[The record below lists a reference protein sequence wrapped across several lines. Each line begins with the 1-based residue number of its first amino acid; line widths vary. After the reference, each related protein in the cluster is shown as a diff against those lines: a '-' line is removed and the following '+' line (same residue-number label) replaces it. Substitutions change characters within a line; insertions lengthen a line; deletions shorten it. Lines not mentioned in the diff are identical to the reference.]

1 MFEVAFYRRNLMT
14 TLQGHKPNRWDDA
27 VATLSFIAIAFNLRF
42 LSSAD
47 FNAARLF
54 ALIKLHLAQMKWP
67 FPKITIKSRKENN
80 SNRNFFFF
88 KKKSSQE
95 LKSKLEKKFLRAPE
109 LFESRP
115 LQLFK
120 VRSELLV
127 VLQGLC
133 SSFKAS

>member
-14 TLQGHKPNRWDDA
+14 TQQGHKPNRWDA

>member
-14 TLQGHKPNRWDDA
+14 TLLGHKPNRWDA
-27 VATLSFIAIAFNLRF
+27 VATLSFIAIAFNLRL

-88 KKKSSQE
+88 KKIVARIEIKIG
-95 LKSKLEKKFLRAPE
+95 KKFLRAPK

-120 VRSELLV
+120 VRPELLV

-133 SSFKAS
+133 SSFKASK